1 MKNKKRGHSIVTQA
15 VVRVSVVFFVI
26 TAIMLCIISS
36 LFAHSME
43 KNLIDNQTK
52 LVENMADTLNQTID
66 ALTVPLVSLAD
77 YTPARR
83 LIRGYHKKYSSEWMT
98 SVRSVDAYL
107 SNVNMFYDFIID
119 IALLNKE
126 GELCYSLTDYI
137 HYDYAFKEKTWFQE
151 ALQQDSLIK
160 YAALH
165 GSEHL
170 TTDIP
175 VSFTAIFPVKRNGII
190 QGYVLAEVDLD
201 QMADLFDG
209 NGYGEEGLLLT
220 DKNGNLILSYRKDR
234 NIEDLQLVK
243 KLKELTEG
251 QTNVFRLKEKQY
263 IVKQLVNTE
272 WFVISESKYHTIIAP
287 VLYSMKIV
295 GVILFCGIILI
306 LVIVF
311 FMSRTLEKQIYKLV
325 ERIVS
330 YDGSGPIEI
339 EESRMVPWEI
349 MVIRMKFEEMAG
361 NISKLINDVYLATLK
376 KREMELQVLTNQINP
391 HFLYNTLQVIQTKA
405 VLCDNREIEEM
416 ILALGGMLRY
426 SMERKKES
434 VSIREELTYIKD
446 YLMFYK
452 MRFPNLFEYRI
463 VCDEC
468 LLEYRTIKF
477 LLQPVVENC
486 FKHGFRN
493 RKSGGIIKITISEK
507 ENDILFTVYDN
518 GNGIEKERLLQL
530 KKQMS
535 GIGMST
541 SIGIEN
547 TNMRL
552 QLVYGTTYGI
562 QIESSEGEFTEVS
575 FRIRKEEGKD
585 V

>member
-98 SVRSVDAYL
+98 SIRNVDAYL

-175 VSFTAIFPVKRNGII
+175 VSFTAIFPVKRNGMI

-234 NIEDLQLVK
+234 NIKDLQLVK
-243 KLKELTEG
+243 KLKELTEE

-295 GVILFCGIILI
+295 GAILFCGIILI

-376 KREMELQVLTNQINP
+376 KREMELRALTNQINP

-434 VSIREELTYIKD
+434 ISIREELTYIKD

-452 MRFPNLFEYRI
+452 MRFPNLFEYTI

-530 KKQMS
+530 KTQMS
-535 GIGMST
+535 STGMST